1 MVIIVS
7 TSIEHAIT
15 AEGVFQC
22 FTREKGIAFSH
33 ASMRK
38 HNVRCAHAY
47 GEIVDQLRQQVITPE
62 TVSD

>member
-47 GEIVDQLRQQVITPE
+47 GEIVDQLRQ
-62 TVSD
+62 